1 MWRSQ
6 LLVRAM
12 RKMVMSVVMA
22 AVAVLIVKSLPD
34 VARYLK
40 MRGM

>member
-1 MWRSQ
+1 
-6 LLVRAM
+6 LAVRAM
-12 RKMVMSVVMA
+12 RKMVTSIVLA
-22 AVAVLIVKSLPD
+22 IVAVIIVKSLPD